1 MNQRLSPEPKRG
13 DGRVD
18 VADVGGVVVRRVGVP
33 QRVPRGYGRPVVATK
48 DRVVHVDARRR
59 AGSRRDG
66 VEPRQSP
73 LRPLGRG
80 VVLPVQPQG
89 SPPEIGL
96 GSGQEVPHLVGD
108 VAGTGE
114 VIEPQPLAAAQG
126 RLGLRAHA
134 RVGVPIA
141 LGALHDDEVR
151 PQAGEVGLLLVRGDV
166 NTVSMS
172 WRRRRRRRGG
182 RRGLGRRG
190 LLGELRP
197 LGQEPVA
204 VETVAARPSPRAG
217 VRVRGVGDGSGLN
230 PGLIAQDTIV

>member
-1 MNQRLSPEPKRG
+1 MNQRLPPEPKRG

-59 AGSRRDG
+59 AGSSCDG

-73 LRPLGRG
+73 PRSLGRG

-89 SPPEIGL
+89 RPPEIGL

-114 VIEPQPLAAAQG
+114 VIEPQHLAAAQG

-141 LGALHDDEVR
+141 FSALHDDEVR
-151 PQAGEVGLLLVRGDV
+151 PHARDVGLLLVRGDV
-166 NTVSMS
+166 NAVSMS
-172 WRRRRRRRGG
+172 RHRRCRRGG

-217 VRVRGVGDGSGLN
+217 VRVRGVGDGSGLT
-230 PGLIAQDTIV
+230 PGLIP

>member
-33 QRVPRGYGRPVVATK
+33 QRVPRGDASPVVVVDSGA
-48 DRVVHVDARRR
+48 VHVDARRR
-59 AGSRRDG
+59 AGSSCHG

-89 SPPEIGL
+89 RPPEIGP

-114 VIEPQPLAAAQG
+114 VIEPQHLAAAQG

-134 RVGVPIA
+134 RVGVPIT
-141 LGALHDDEVR
+141 LSALHDDEVR
-151 PQAGEVGLLLVRGDV
+151 PQAPDVDPLLVGGDV

-172 WRRRRRRRGG
+172 RHRRRRRRGG

-204 VETVAARPSPRAG
+204 VETMTARPSPRPG
-217 VRVRGVGDGSGLN
+217 VRVRAVGDGSGLT
-230 PGLIAQDTIV
+230 PGLIP